1 MIETLKQPVG
11 RKTLGRR
18 LSLVPA
24 LVLFLTLVGSG
35 IGVWSLYRVDQS
47 TRNLVNLSLQTERIA
62 IDALRLQ
69 AINSERYKAVAL
81 SSEPEV
87 GEILGA
93 DIVATQQKY
102 DALIKDL
109 HRGVSD
115 PKDIKLLEQIELA
128 GRVFQAART
137 ELIAARDSGV
147 TERIRK
153 VFSERFV
160 PSSNSLQASLGE
172 LTKSTRK
179 DIDESANEI
188 SQLSASA
195 RSALIAFGVA
205 ALLVGTAL
213 TVWLVRSIT
222 RPLRLAYMTANRVA
236 NLDLRQEITGH
247 DRDETGVLLNSLSA
261 MQDSLRGLVRQVRV
275 SVESVSTAS
284 TEIASGNADLSQR
297 TEEAAAS
304 LQQTAASMDSVSIM
318 VSTSADA
325 AARAEQMAL
334 KSTAMAADGGAV
346 VSQVIGTMEDIK
358 TSSHKITDIVGVIDN
373 IAFQTNLLALNAAV
387 EAARAGELGR
397 GFSVV
402 ASEVRMLAIHSAS
415 AAREINGLVKKSVE
429 RVDAGS
435 LLVGR
440 AGQVM
445 TQMVQSVRELTGAIT
460 EISIATRSQ
469 TEGIGLI
476 NASVMQLDQATQQNS
491 ALVEQSAAA
500 AESLRQQSDELELL
514 VSRFLLPARQAT
526 QTAILKIV

>member
-1 MIETLKQPVG
+1 
-11 RKTLGRR
+11 
-18 LSLVPA
+18 
-24 LVLFLTLVGSG
+24 
-35 IGVWSLYRVDQS
+35 
-47 TRNLVNLSLQTERIA
+47 
-62 IDALRLQ
+62 
-69 AINSERYKAVAL
+69 
-81 SSEPEV
+81 
-87 GEILGA
+87 
-93 DIVATQQKY
+93 
-102 DALIKDL
+102 
-109 HRGVSD
+109 
-115 PKDIKLLEQIELA
+115 
-128 GRVFQAART
+128 
-137 ELIAARDSGV
+137 
-147 TERIRK
+147 
-153 VFSERFV
+153 
-160 PSSNSLQASLGE
+160 
-172 LTKSTRK
+172 
-179 DIDESANEI
+179 
-188 SQLSASA
+188 
-195 RSALIAFGVA
+195 
-205 ALLVGTAL
+205 
-213 TVWLVRSIT
+213 
-222 RPLRLAYMTANRVA
+222 MTANRVA

-440 AGQVM
+440 AGQIM